1 MPKYAIVVC
10 LLINRIITN
19 SPRRS
24 RSAYNTQ
31 AFEVHRQLQPFDNLS
46 VHYYQLLQGRFNR
59 LFDDYD
65 ALLTRISPTEGPAPE
80 FTHIIGM
87 LERYYADAREDLL
100 QRQRRAKAQRE
111 PIFPTDQRFASL
123 FVTQIRRLCD
133 RSSVR
138 LEKRLKRGP
147 GLRQQ
152 PTDQTSYL
160 FQEILGNASD
170 RTGYFGLDVLQAC
183 SSESLEKFQPDQD
196 NQPGLRTLREILRTE
211 GASLA
216 YQTRFAALVTEE
228 AEE

>member
-1 MPKYAIVVC
+1 MPKFAVVVC
-10 LLINRIITN
+10 LLINRNITN
-19 SPRRS
+19 SPRRG

-46 VHYYQLLQGRFNR
+46 VHYYQLLQGRFNG

-65 ALLTRISPTEGPAPE
+65 ALLSRISPTEGPVSE
-80 FTHIIGM
+80 FTNIIGM
-87 LERYYADAREDLL
+87 LRRYYADAREDLL
-100 QRQRRAKAQRE
+100 QRQRRAKAERE

-147 GLRQQ
+147 GPRQQ